1 MSAVPFDTHAFVKR
15 LQGAGF
21 TEEQAEVI
29 ADIQRE
35 SGAAYAEQVKHDFH
49 LDDIATRRDLDARIK
64 ETELKIEL
72 ARADLGRDIEKAKS
86 ELIRWVVAAG
96 VLQTSLIAGMLM
108 KVAKLI

>member
-21 TEEQAEVI
+21 TIEQAEVI

-35 SGAAYAEQVKHDFH
+35 SGSAYAEQMKHDFH
-49 LDDIATRRDLDARIK
+49 LDDIATKRDLDARIK

-86 ELIRWVVAAG
+86 ELVRWIVAAG
-96 VLQTSLIAGMLM
+96 LLQTSLIAGMLM